1 MKEIIFQ
8 NPDTDNL
15 DKTADIAQ
23 VIACA
28 VKQSSAPGSINQLFL
43 QIDLDDLSE
52 DPSCRARDLRV
63 MLTDLYRKEKGKYE
77 KSHNSV
83 VRNGT
88 YPRKFALLDP
98 IDNNAVYIIIVM
110 QRYKHKEENRTRTFY
125 GGLFMPRCPYL
136 LSQVITI
143 LSERELSIEY
153 ARQWQETEKQSTVLE
168 YCLSWGI
175 TVRLY
180 YSFFAQVMA
189 RYSAEAGACS
199 RKEFREFLCSLSYS

>member
-63 MLTDLYRKEKGKYE
+63 MLTDLYK
-77 KSHNSV
+77 
-83 VRNGT
+83 
-88 YPRKFALLDP
+88 
-98 IDNNAVYIIIVM
+98 
-110 QRYKHKEENRTRTFY
+110 KEEKCEKF
-125 GGLFMPRCPYL
+125 
-136 LSQVITI
+136 II
-143 LSERELSIEY
+143 ALSEMGLI
-153 ARQWQETEKQSTVLE
+153 QGNL
-168 YCLSWGI
+168 L
-175 TVRLY
+175 
-180 YSFFAQVMA
+180 F
-189 RYSAEAGACS
+189 
-199 RKEFREFLCSLSYS
+199 